1 MAAQHDVLMQ
11 LLAAQIEEAVAQ
23 PHVFW
28 IILLAEHGHRQFGGG
43 SQNLDSGDIDFDE
56 AGRHFRIFGARGAS
70 PNRAVDQHDP
80 FRTKLFGLIES
91 WRIRIHHA
99 LGNAIVIAQID
110 EQHAAMIAN
119 AMAPAGKTNRFA
131 GLHLAKAA
139 AAMGT
144 IAVHYMVTSKRKR
157 IGRACGLRQPRG
169 EPHGRRRLSRRGC
182 EGVPVRPWNARE
194 PIADRPPLQY

>member
-1 MAAQHDVLMQ
+1 MMLLMQ
-11 LLAAQIEEAVAQ
+11 LLATQIEEAVAQ

-43 SQNLDSGDIDFDE
+43 SENLDSGDIDFDQ
-56 AGRHFRIFGARGAS
+56 AGRHFGIFGARRGVSAPRRRS
-70 PNRAVDQHDP
+70 ARPIPNEA
-80 FRTKLFGLIES
+80 FRLVES
-91 WRIRIHHA
+91 RRIRIDHA
-99 LGNAIVIAQID
+99 LGHAIVIAQID